1 MEGRILVIKKG
12 ASGDVIRTSTL
23 LHFLK
28 GDVTWVTHAYNKV
41 FLPQQHPVLKTIL
54 SFEETHT
61 LAGQQFDYVIS
72 LDDDDECATL
82 AASLNAKEIIGV
94 YKQNDKVIYTPH
106 LKEWFDMSLI
116 SVHGRTRA
124 DEIKLENRKTFQQ
137 MLFAGFG
144 QRFTNSHQYI
154 MNEEIKARPVNK
166 RIGIEKRAG
175 ERWPTKSWNKFD
187 ELALILKAKGY
198 DIFFFE
204 QRNNILDYI
213 NDVSTCQYVFTGD
226 TLTMHLALYLKI
238 PNVTVFTCTS
248 PWEIA
253 GYGIM
258 RKVVSPRLATAFYKT
273 QYIPEAV
280 NSITIDD
287 MVTAFEEVTTGKNLE

>member
-1 MEGRILVIKKG
+1 MEGKILVIKKG

-28 GDVTWVTHAYNKV
+28 GDITWATHIYNKV
-41 FLPQQHPVLKTIL
+41 FLPQHHSQLKRIL
-54 SFEETHT
+54 SFEETDRI
-61 LAGQQFDYVIS
+61 LNENFDCIIS

-82 AASLNAKEIIGV
+82 ATTIKSNEIIGV
-94 YKQNDKVIYTPH
+94 YKEDEKVVYTRH

-116 SVHGRTRA
+116 SVHGKQRA
-124 DEIKLENRKTFQQ
+124 DEIKLDNRKTFQQ
-137 MLFAGFG
+137 MLFEGFG
-144 QRFTNSHQYI
+144 MEFNKNHSYF
-154 MNEEIKARPVNK
+154 MNESINAKTITK

-175 ERWPTKSWNKFD
+175 ERWPTKSWNGFD
-187 ELALILKAKGY
+187 ELAGLLKGRGY

-204 QRNNILDYI
+204 QRNNIIDYI
-213 NDVSTCQYVFTGD
+213 NDVSSCQYVFTGD

-238 PNVTVFTCTS
+238 PNVTVFTCNS

-258 RKVVSPRLATAFYKT
+258 RKVVSPKLATAFYKT
-273 QYIPEAV
+273 KYIPEAV
-280 NSITIDD
+280 ESITIND
-287 MVTAFEEVTTGKNLE
+287 MVIAFEDLIAGKNLE

>member
-1 MEGRILVIKKG
+1 MQGKILVIKKG

-41 FLPQQHPVLKTIL
+41 FLPQQHNVLKRIL
-54 SFEETHT
+54 AFEETSVI
-61 LAGQQFDYVIS
+61 LNEKFDSVIS

-82 AASLNAKEIIGV
+82 ATTINSGEIIGV
-94 YKQNDKVIYTPH
+94 NKKNEKILYTPH

-116 SVHGRTRA
+116 SVHGRQRA
-124 DEIKLENRKTFQQ
+124 DQIKLQNRKTFQE
-137 MLFAGFG
+137 MLFHGFNMEFNNKHG
-144 QRFTNSHQYI
+144 YLMNESIKTNS
-154 MNEEIKARPVNK
+154 VNN

-187 ELALILKAKGY
+187 ELAAILKGRGY
-198 DIFFFE
+198 NIFFFE
-204 QRNNILDYI
+204 QRNNILDYV
-213 NDVSTCQYVFTGD
+213 NDISSCQYVFTGD

-253 GYGIM
+253 GYGTM
-258 RKVVSPRLATAFYKT
+258 RKVISPNLASAFYKT
-273 QYIPEAV
+273 KYVPQAV
-280 NSITIDD
+280 ESITIDD
-287 MVTAFEEVTTGKNLE
+287 MVMAFDDLVAGKNLQ